1 MALTKLSRNALR
13 VAGIL
18 AFVAII
24 LVATLVL
31 RVQDHIGDIL
41 DWIEAHKVAGSLS
54 FVGFYALFT
63 VLPVP
68 AAVMSL
74 AAGTIFKLTLGSL
87 LVWTGAVLGE
97 IGCFIVGRLILRDW
111 VASLAKKY
119 DIWQAVEAAVEEE
132 GWKMVVLLRLSPVIP
147 FALLNYML
155 SLTAISFF
163 DYTWASALGIIPG
176 VLAYV
181 YIGSLANDVG
191 EILSGRTGVS
201 PAVTIVSAVL
211 SGIFIIAAFV
221 IITLYAKRAVSR
233 RLEQERLRNGDLE
246 ADADLVAREDGVTER
261 LIQQPLHQA

>member
-1 MALTKLSRNALR
+1 MQINVIKVT
-13 VAGIL
+13 GIL
-18 AFVAII
+18 AFIAII
-24 LVATLVL
+24 LVATLEL

-41 DWIEAHKVAGSLS
+41 DWIEDHKVAGSLS
-54 FVGFYALFT
+54 FVGLYALFT
-63 VLPVP
+63 VFPVP
-68 AAVMSL
+68 ASVMSL
-74 AAGTIFKLTLGSL
+74 AAGAIFKLPLGSL
-87 LVWTGAVLGE
+87 LVWIGAVVGE
-97 IGCFIVGRLILRDW
+97 IGCFIIGRLILRDW
-111 VASLAKKY
+111 AASLSKRY
-119 DIWQAVEAAVEEE
+119 DVWQAVEAAVAEE

-201 PAVTIVSAVL
+201 PAVTIISAIV

-221 IITLYAKRAVSR
+221 VVTLYARRAINR
-233 RLEQERLRNGDLE
+233 KLEQERLMDEDFGVDVV
-246 ADADLVAREDGVTER
+246 DREDAVTER
-261 LIQQPLHQA
+261 LMQQPPHQA